1 MKELQRPHDSFFKRL
16 MSDERVVREFL
27 RGFLPE
33 ELSHAID
40 YDTVRIVDTEKT
52 TRSYR
57 KYYLDLS
64 VKCRLGQEDS
74 LIYFVFERGDLI
86 SQRFLAAGGLPR
98 GMGAIRQQ
106 GSV

>member
-1 MKELQRPHDSFFKRL
+1 MRDKGPRIQRFLPEEIKRPHDSFFKRL

-52 TRSYR
+52 P
-57 KYYLDLS
+57 
-64 VKCRLGQEDS
+64 
-74 LIYFVFERGDLI
+74 GDT
-86 SQRFLAAGGLPR
+86 
-98 GMGAIRQQ
+98 
-106 GSV
+106 GSTTWTSR